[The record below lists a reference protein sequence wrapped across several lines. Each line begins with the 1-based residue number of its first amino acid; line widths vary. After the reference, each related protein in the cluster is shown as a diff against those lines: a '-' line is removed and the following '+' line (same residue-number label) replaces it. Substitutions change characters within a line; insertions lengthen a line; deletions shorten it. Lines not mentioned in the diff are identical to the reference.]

1 VVVRGRPVASRGTGL
16 GRPGRRR
23 ATGRPSGRGR
33 PGSWPRT
40 AAASAGAGGGQR
52 RSIVTS

>member
-1 VVVRGRPVASRGTGL
+1 VVRGRAVASRGAGL

-23 ATGRPSGRGR
+23 APGRPSGRGR
-33 PGSWPRT
+33 AGSWPRT

-52 RSIVTS
+52 RPS